1 MLKLTKNSELLMSFF
16 LEKRCINHSEQ
27 TAKTNNILKQLYHDI
42 KHGETFVKA
51 QKAKEGDSFYKL
63 NVTKIINVSQ
73 IPKPKS
79 FNPGSFPPEI
89 REHIDNNMLYN
100 LSYTYSLM
108 NREIKVHFIVE
119 QTSPEY
125 QIELYN
131 EYIEKILIWLHVI
144 NEYASKKCSKR
155 LVIYLYFTSL
165 KKRLPESKIHI
176 LNQNNV
182 NTAFTYTCPVDSEIV
197 VFRREEWFKVLMHE
211 SFHNFALDFS
221 DMNTEECTKRILSIF
236 NVKSDVNLFEAY
248 TEFWAEIM
256 NAAFCSYFFLKRS
269 PNDGELEVV
278 YEFLS
283 NCEFFINFERTFKFF
298 QMVKTLDFMGLKY
311 KDLYSNNSVSA
322 SMRETLYK
330 EDSNVLSYYIITT
343 ILMNNYQGFLS
354 WCSTNNL
361 SLLQFKKSTSNIA
374 SFCQFIG
381 RNYKT
386 KSMIESV
393 ACMQRFYHNV
403 NRSGKLSKKTKVL
416 DFVLNN
422 MRMSLCEL
430 G

>member
-16 LEKRCINHSEQ
+16 LEKKCINHSEQ
-27 TAKTNNILKQLYHDI
+27 TSKTNNILKQLYHDI
-42 KHGETFVKA
+42 KQGEAFVKA

-63 NVTKIINVSQ
+63 NITKITNISQ

-89 REHIDNNMLYN
+89 RHHIDSNMLYN
-100 LSYTYSLM
+100 LSYTFSLM
-108 NREIKVHFIVE
+108 KREIKVHFIVE

-131 EYIEKILIWLHVI
+131 EYIEKILVWLHVV

-155 LVIYLYFTSL
+155 LVLYLYFTSL
-165 KKRLPESKIHI
+165 KKTLPTSNIHI

-197 VFRREEWFKVLMHE
+197 VFRREEWLKVLMHE

-221 DMNTEECTKRILSIF
+221 DMNTEDCTRHILSIF
-236 NVKSDVNLFEAY
+236 NVKSEVNLFEAY

-256 NAAFCSYFFLKRS
+256 NAVLCSYYFLKDS
-269 PNDGELEVV
+269 PNMSEEGLIDE
-278 YEFLS
+278 YLS
-283 NCEFFINFERTFKFF
+283 NFEFFINFERTFKFF

-311 KDLYSNNSVSA
+311 KDLYSKSSVSE

-330 EDSNVLSYYIITT
+330 EDSNVLSYYVITT
-343 ILMNNYQGFLS
+343 ILMNNYQGFLT

-361 SLLQFKKSTSNIA
+361 SLLQFKKTTSNIT
-374 SFCQFIG
+374 SFCQFIEK
-381 RNYKT
+381 NYKT
-386 KSMIESV
+386 KSMIESID
-393 ACMQRFYHNV
+393 CMQRFYHNV
-403 NRSGKLSKKTKVL
+403 KRVGKKTKIM
-416 DFVLNN
+416 DFILNN

>member
-16 LEKRCINHSEQ
+16 LEKKCINHSEQ

-42 KHGETFVKA
+42 KRGETFVKA
-51 QKAKEGDSFYKL
+51 QKAKEGNSFYKL
-63 NVTKIINVSQ
+63 NVTKLTNVSQ

-89 REHIDNNMLYN
+89 REHIDSNMLYN
-100 LSYTYSLM
+100 LSYTFSLM
-108 NREIKVHFIVE
+108 DREIKVHFIVE

-131 EYIEKILIWLHVI
+131 EYIEKILVWLHVI

-155 LVIYLYFTSL
+155 LVLYLYFTSL
-165 KKRLPESKIHI
+165 KKRLPESNIHI
-176 LNQNNV
+176 LNQTNV

-221 DMNTEECTKRILSIF
+221 DMNTEDCTKHILSIF
-236 NVKSDVNLFEAY
+236 KVKSDVNLYEAY

-256 NAAFCSYFFLKRS
+256 NAAFCSYFFLKQS
-269 PNDGELEVV
+269 PNDTELEIV

-311 KDLYSNNSVSA
+311 KDLYSNSSVSET
-322 SMRETLYK
+322 MRETLYK

-354 WCSTNNL
+354 WCNTNNL
-361 SLLQFKKSTSNIA
+361 SLLQFKKSTSNIK
-374 SFCQFIG
+374 SFCQFIE
-381 RNYKT
+381 RNYKS

-403 NRSGKLSKKTKVL
+403 KRSDKLGKKTKTM
-416 DFVLNN
+416 DFILNN

>member
-1 MLKLTKNSELLMSFF
+1 MLRLTKNSEMLMSFF
-16 LEKRCINHSEQ
+16 LEKKCINHSEQ
-27 TAKTNNILKQLYHDI
+27 TAKTNNILKQLYYDI
-42 KHGETFVKA
+42 KQGETFVKN

-63 NVTKIINVSQ
+63 NVTKLTNVSQ
-73 IPKPKS
+73 VPKPKS

-89 REHIDNNMLYN
+89 RNHIDNNMLYS
-100 LSYTYSLM
+100 LSYTFSLM
-108 NREIKVHFIVE
+108 NREIKVYFVVE
-119 QTSPEY
+119 HSSPEY

-131 EYIEKILIWLHVI
+131 EYIEKILVWLHVI

-155 LVIYLYFTSL
+155 LVLYLYFTSL
-165 KKRLPESKIHI
+165 KKQLPSSNIHI

-221 DMNTEECTKRILSIF
+221 DMNTEECTRHILSIF
-236 NVKSDVNLFEAY
+236 KVKSDVNLFEAY

-256 NAAFCSYFFLKRS
+256 NAAFCSYFFLKDS
-269 PNDGELEVV
+269 PNKNEPEVV

-311 KDLYSNNSVSA
+311 KNLYSNTSVSE

-354 WCSTNNL
+354 WCNTNNL
-361 SLLQFKKSTSNIA
+361 SLLQFKKTTSNIT
-374 SFCQFIG
+374 SFCQFIEK
-381 RNYKT
+381 NYKS

-403 NRSGKLSKKTKVL
+403 KRTGKLGKKTKVL

-422 MRMSLCEL
+422 MRMTLCEL

>member
-1 MLKLTKNSELLMSFF
+1 MLKLTKNSEMLMSFF
-16 LEKRCINHSEQ
+16 LEKKCINHSEQ
-27 TAKTNNILKQLYHDI
+27 TYKTNNILKQLYHDI
-42 KHGETFVKA
+42 KEGEAFVKA

-63 NVTKIINVSQ
+63 NVTKITNVSQ

-79 FNPGSFPPEI
+79 FNPGSFPPEV

-100 LSYTYSLM
+100 LSYTFSLM
-108 NREIKVHFIVE
+108 NREIRVHFIVE
-119 QTSPEY
+119 EASPEY

-165 KKRLPESKIHI
+165 KKRLPESNIHI

-211 SFHNFALDFS
+211 SFHNFAMDFS
-221 DMNTEECTKRILSIF
+221 DMNTEECTKHILSIF
-236 NVKSDVNLFEAY
+236 KVKSDVNLFEAY

-256 NAAFCSYFFLKRS
+256 NAAFCSYYFLKNA
-269 PNDGELEVV
+269 PTHTEDGLINE
-278 YEFLS
+278 YLS

-298 QMVKTLDFMGLKY
+298 QMAKTLDFMGLKY
-311 KDLYSNNSVSA
+311 KDLYSKSSVSE

-330 EDSNVLSYYIITT
+330 EASNVLSYYVITT
-343 ILMNNYQGFLS
+343 ILMNNYQGFLA
-354 WCSTNNL
+354 WCNTNNL
-361 SLLQFKKSTSNIA
+361 SLLQFKKTSSNIT
-374 SFCQFIG
+374 SFCQFIE

-386 KSMIESV
+386 KAMTESV
-393 ACMQRFYHNV
+393 VCMQRFYYTV
-403 NRSGKLSKKTKVL
+403 KKTDGVGKKTKSM
-416 DFVLNN
+416 DFILNN